1 MSKTQK
7 EQTVTVD
14 DKVYNISDLTSE
26 QITLVNHVADLER
39 KMQSAQFNLDQ
50 LQGGHSYFLGT
61 LKSSL
66 ESLEN
71 SSV

>member
-14 DKVYNISDLTSE
+14 DKTYNVSDLNET

-39 KMQSAQFNLDQ
+39 KMQSAKFNLDQ
-50 LQGGHSYFLGT
+50 LQGGYEYFLGT
-61 LKSSL
+61 LRGSL
-66 ESLEN
+66 EEN
-71 SSV
+71 QPITE